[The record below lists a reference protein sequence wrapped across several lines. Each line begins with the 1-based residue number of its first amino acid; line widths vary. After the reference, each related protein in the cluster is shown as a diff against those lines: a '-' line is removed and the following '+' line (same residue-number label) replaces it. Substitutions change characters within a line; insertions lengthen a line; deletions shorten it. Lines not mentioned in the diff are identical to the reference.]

1 MLEDEDAAMQMLAEQ
16 LAELAKDFL
25 VAYGIIL
32 PEGTELVPFVQL
44 GITQAMLLCE
54 DDFAGEVAATIN
66 DIEQQP
72 LMQELV
78 KYRARLK

>member
-1 MLEDEDAAMQMLAEQ
+1 MLDKDTAVKELTKQ

-25 VAYGIIL
+25 VAYGITL
-32 PEGTELVPFVQL
+32 PPETDLVPFVQL